1 MKIYTRTGDRGRTGL
16 VGGSRVSKASGR
28 VEVCGEI
35 DELNSA
41 IGLARAFT
49 HDRARDRLLLKT
61 QQQLMEINAQLARP
75 SEVQPRA
82 LARVLS
88 GPTVR
93 EMEKSINR
101 LSEDLPRLKNL
112 VIPAGGCET
121 ALLHVVRTICRRAER
136 RLVAL
141 SEKEAVNPEFLR
153 YFNRLGDL
161 LFVLARS
168 ANHQEN
174 RSDIYWK
181 PRVKKRR
188 AKKALGRPD

>member
-41 IGLARAFT
+41 IG
-49 HDRARDRLLLKT
+49 LLLKT